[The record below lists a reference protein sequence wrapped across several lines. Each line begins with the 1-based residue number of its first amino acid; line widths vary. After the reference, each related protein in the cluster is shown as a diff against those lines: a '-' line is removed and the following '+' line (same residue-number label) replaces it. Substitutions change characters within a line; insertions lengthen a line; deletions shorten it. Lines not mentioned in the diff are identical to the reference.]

1 MKDVY
6 KEKAIIE
13 VEEPWLPVETK
24 LIATSLITGLIA
36 LIVLATLVNIFIL
49 GE

>member
-6 KEKAIIE
+6 KEEVTSE
-13 VEEPWLPVETK
+13 VEEPWLPIETK
-24 LIATSLITGLIA
+24 LIATSLIVGLIA

>member
-1 MKDVY
+1 MKADD
-6 KEKAIIE
+6 E
-13 VEEPWLPVETK
+13 VETTYGAEEPWLPVETK
-24 LIATSLITGLIA
+24 LIASSLITGLIA